1 MCFKGAS
8 KRRKQLCFRGWLTKP
23 GKGAPVTRIPRS
35 RAHKSIQDQPK
46 TTQKHPKTNR
56 NPFEISHKTTT
67 PQENQQQ
74 ENKRDKKKR
83 DYGDPGEI
91 NIYIYIS

>member
-8 KRRKQLCFRGWLTKP
+8 KRRKQLRFRGWLTKP

-46 TTQKHPKTNR
+46 TTQKHPKTDR
-56 NPFEISHKTTT
+56 NQFEISNKTTT
-67 PQENQQQ
+67 QQDNQQQ
-74 ENKRDKKKR
+74 ETTRDNKTWD
-83 DYGDPGEI
+83 
-91 NIYIYIS
+91 

>member
-8 KRRKQLCFRGWLTKP
+8 KRRKHLRFRGWLTKP

-35 RAHKSIQDQPK
+35 RTHKSIQDQPK

-56 NPFEISHKTTT
+56 KQFEISHKTTT
-67 PQENQQQ
+67 QQESQQQ
-74 ENKRDKKKR
+74 ETNRDK
-83 DYGDPGEI
+83 
-91 NIYIYIS
+91 NT